1 MTDEKKQQELMYK
14 LAMFEQQIQQL
25 QQQLQA
31 VENGIVE
38 LGNLN
43 FGLDEMKEGKGKEI
57 MSPIGQGI
65 FAKTKLLSEDL
76 LVDVGGKNFVKKT
89 IPETKNLIE
98 NQIKKLSEIKKDLQ
112 NSIDEMGKDFEKS
125 LRIEIERK

>member
-1 MTDEKKQQELMYK
+1 MYK
-14 LAMFEQQIQQL
+14 LAMFEQQVQQM

-43 FGLDEMKEGKGKEI
+43 FGLDELKGGKGKEI

-76 LVDVGGKNFVKKT
+76 IVDVGGKNFVKKT
-89 IPETKNLIE
+89 IPETKDLIE
-98 NQIKKLSEIKKDLQ
+98 NQIKKLDEIKKDLQ

-125 LRIEIERK
+125 FGSEIGNR